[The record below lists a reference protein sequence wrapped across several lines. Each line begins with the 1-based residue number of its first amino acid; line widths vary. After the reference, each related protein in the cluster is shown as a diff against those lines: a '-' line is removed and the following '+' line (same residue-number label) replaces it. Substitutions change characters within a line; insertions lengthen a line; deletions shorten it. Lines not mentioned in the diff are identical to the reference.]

1 MNTKQDL
8 KDIILQAQ
16 LDDQDKELWNKFIEV
31 NEEENLNDIVEL
43 LKNEP
48 ERLEFLTDN
57 LREKLDAFLNR
68 DSDKLNNIVETEI
81 KAIKDLGE

>member
-16 LDDQDKELWNKFIEV
+16 LDNQDKELWNKFIEV

-68 DSDKLNNIVETEI
+68 DSDKLNDIVETEI
-81 KAIKDLGE
+81 ETIKDL

>member
-57 LREKLDAFLNR
+57 LKGKLDAFLNR
-68 DSDKLNNIVETEI
+68 DSDKLNDIVETEI
-81 KAIKDLGE
+81 EVIKDL

>member
-8 KDIILQAQ
+8 KDIISQAQ

-68 DSDKLNNIVETEI
+68 DSDKLNDIVETEI
-81 KAIKDLGE
+81 EAIKDL

>member
-16 LDDQDKELWNKFIEV
+16 LDNQDKELWNKFIEV

-68 DSDKLNNIVETEI
+68 DSDKLNDIVETEI
-81 KAIKDLGE
+81 EAIKDL

>member
-8 KDIILQAQ
+8 KDIISQAQ

-48 ERLEFLTDN
+48 EKLEFLTDN

-68 DSDKLNNIVETEI
+68 DSDKLNDIVETEI
-81 KAIKDLGE
+81 EAIKDL